1 MHVFEGAVGRVVA
14 VEDPAVQGVMYVADI
29 ADDPLSFDA
38 QRSIITRVT
47 CAQQVNLQVL
57 HTMGRH
63 VYVYVFGDRLGQ
75 IGLSGLSF
83 ANECPQ
89 PGSVH
94 GIIGVFD
101 WYRRNKASRR
111 ADPVRINIGMR
122 DNIDGFVTGFSFD
135 TVDPA
140 TQMVQWNM
148 TIAAL
153 PEK

>member
-14 VEDPAVQGVMYVADI
+14 VEDPAAQGVMYVADV
-29 ADDPLSFDA
+29 ADDPLTFDA

-47 CAQQVNLQVL
+47 CAQQVNLQFL

-63 VYVYVFGDRLGQ
+63 VYVYVFGERMGQ

-83 ANECPQ
+83 AGDCPG
-89 PGSVH
+89 PAPAH
-94 GIIGVFD
+94 GVMNVFD

-111 ADPVRINIGMR
+111 AEPVRINIGMR
-122 DNIDGFVTGFSFD
+122 DNLDGFVTGFTFD

-148 TIAAL
+148 TLAAL
-153 PEK
+153 PEN

>member
-1 MHVFEGAVGRVVA
+1 
-14 VEDPAVQGVMYVADI
+14 
-29 ADDPLSFDA
+29 
-38 QRSIITRVT
+38 
-47 CAQQVNLQVL
+47 VNLQFL

-63 VYVYVFGDRLGQ
+63 VYVYVFGDRMGQ

-111 ADPVRINIGMR
+111 ADPVRVNIGMR